1 MKWCMTDSALFLG
14 SSGFQI
20 GSYSKEDG
28 DGNKNLRKQ

>member
-1 MKWCMTDSALFLG
+1 MTDSALFLG

-20 GSYSKEDG
+20 GSYSKEDS